1 MSTQTWWPRS
11 WSFVSLVLAISLVP
25 AAARADFT
33 TYAGDAT
40 QEAAW
45 QAALGGNVPLES
57 FESFTGIPGPGTGGD
72 ALAAL
77 PSVHV
82 TFDPIV
88 PGVYDDA
95 QWAHSG
101 TKQWSN
107 WAGGAGNSASHVLRP
122 EAGRRIVALG
132 FWNCDPQGEQPMD
145 AYDAADQLIGTI
157 SGHGNTHNSQP
168 LLSDGFAGFISTTPI
183 AYLKIPG
190 ALGDGWN
197 HVDDLQV
204 VTQLVADYNRNGGVD
219 AADYVVWRDTLEQ
232 TGPNLAADGNAS
244 GTVDSLDYDLWRAY
258 FGQVIAPDTGALFA
272 PGDSRSAN
280 SAVVPEPTTIL
291 LIAIGVVWF
300 VSSRPAVELRR
311 GKTFVLPREDCIRIR
326 TDERGGE
333 AI

>member
-1 MSTQTWWPRS
+1 MSTQSWWPRRC
-11 WSFVSLVLAISLVP
+11 FVAGLTLANCLVSATT
-25 AAARADFT
+25 RADFT

-45 QAALGGNVPLES
+45 QAALGGNVPLEN

-72 ALAAL
+72 MLAAL

-82 TFDPIV
+82 TFDATV

-132 FWNCDPQGEQPMD
+132 FWNCDPQGDQPMG
-145 AYDAADQLIGTI
+145 AYNAADQLIGTI
-157 SGHGNTHNSQP
+157 SGHVNTHNSQP

-183 AYLKIPG
+183 AYLTIPG

-197 HVDDLQV
+197 HFDDLQV
-204 VTQLVADYNRNGGVD
+204 VTQLIADYNRNGVVD
-219 AADYVVWRDTLEQ
+219 AADYVVWRDTLNQ
-232 TGPNLAADGNAS
+232 TGDNLAADGDAS
-244 GTVDSLDYDLWRAY
+244 GTVDLLDYDLWRAY
-258 FGQVIAPDTGALFA
+258 FGQVVAPGTGALVA
-272 PGDSRSAN
+272 PGDSPPAN

-291 LIAIGVVWF
+291 LIAIGVALII
-300 VSSRPAVELRR
+300 SSRPNGVIRH
-311 GKTFVLPREDCIRIR
+311 GKIFVLPLEDCIR
-326 TDERGGE
+326 TGEHGGE
-333 AI
+333 AV